1 MEDNHLYDTLLC
13 AIADKML
20 AEIRIQEC
28 LHAECAHGA
37 LRRVLKKKL
46 ESCGLDIDQRTQV
59 SEYAP
64 INIGS
69 AQHPKEPKNTTLKC
83 TKYAT
88 KPLKSDEGY
97 FFKEKQLK
105 DEASSGEFYVINIYD
120 DDTYEIS
127 LRTTG
132 IDRNTLRD
140 SDEIMPSEMVTKS
153 GNITAECQIVVERPA
168 RGELRDKRIFI
179 VGQMKVAFTE

>member
-1 MEDNHLYDTLLC
+1 MEDNNNDTLLS

-28 LHAECAHGA
+28 LHSDCANGA
-37 LRRVLKKKL
+37 LRRALMKKL
-46 ESCGLDIDQRTQV
+46 ESCGLDEGQHKQDVET
-59 SEYAP
+59 AP
-64 INIGS
+64 IS
-69 AQHPKEPKNTTLKC
+69 KDPPQQPKEPKSTTLKC

-120 DDTYEIS
+120 DDTCEIS

-132 IDRNTLRD
+132 SDRNTLRD
-140 SDEIMPSEMVTKS
+140 SDEIMPTEVVTKS
-153 GNITAECQIVVERPA
+153 GNITAECQIVVESPA
-168 RGELRDKRIFI
+168 KGELRGKRIFI